1 MKAVLAAALA
11 LAFCLV
17 GPDTGYAQSAAPST
31 AAPAPT
37 PTTKILAIGTI
48 NPGVEPAKVVPRER
62 IIRDH
67 RHDEP
72 LFVLSMV
79 A

>member
-1 MKAVLAAALA
+1 MKPHHFASLGDSITSSTRMRFSVHTTLRADHLAHAI
-11 LAFCLV
+11 V
-17 GPDTGYAQSAAPST
+17 QDR
-31 AAPAPT
+31 APAR
-37 PTTKILAIGTI
+37 KI
-48 NPGVEPAKVVPRER
+48 VVLVPKEG